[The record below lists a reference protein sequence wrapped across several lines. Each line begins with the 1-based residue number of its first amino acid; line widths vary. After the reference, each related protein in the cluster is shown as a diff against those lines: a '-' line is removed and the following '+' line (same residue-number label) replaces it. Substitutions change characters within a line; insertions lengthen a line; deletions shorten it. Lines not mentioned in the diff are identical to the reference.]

1 MSEINLFTPRRGSCV
16 APGSGSG
23 DGFGVD
29 PGTGA
34 DPGAGAGPGS
44 GSGAIGGGAIGDER
58 APLAHRMRPRTLE
71 EFVGQEHI
79 IGPGRL
85 LRRAIEADRLSSLI
99 FYGPPG
105 TGKTTLA
112 YVIAGKTRSHF
123 ERLNAVTSGVADIR
137 RVVEAAAGRLAA
149 GRQRTIL
156 FIDEIHRFNR
166 SQQDALLPAVEDGT
180 VILIGAT
187 TENPFFEVNSPLV
200 SRSRIFRL
208 EPLTGEHIATILK
221 RALEDRERGLGDY
234 NVEVDE
240 DAFRHIVDVANG
252 DARAALNAIELAV
265 LTTPPG
271 ENGIRHITLE
281 VAEESIQ
288 RRALRYDK
296 QGDNHYDTISAFIKS
311 MRGSD
316 PDAAVYWLAR
326 MVEAGEDPGFIARR
340 VVICASEDV
349 GNADPHA
356 LLVATAA
363 AQAVDFVGWPEASI
377 ILAQAVIYVA
387 AAPKSNASYLAINAA
402 KKDVEGMRSGDVP
415 IHLRDAS
422 YRGAARLGH
431 GKGYKYPHDYPGH
444 YIPQDY
450 LPDNVRGRV
459 YYKPTENG
467 YELKIKERLER
478 LRRS

>member
-1 MSEINLFTPRRGSCV
+1 MAEVNLFTHGGGRDS
-16 APGSGSG
+16 APGGA
-23 DGFGVD
+23 
-29 PGTGA
+29 GTGTSSSRGP
-34 DPGAGAGPGS
+34 DPGAGGRIPEGN
-44 GSGAIGGGAIGDER
+44 
-58 APLAHRMRPRTLE
+58 APLAFRMRPRTLD

-79 IGPGRL
+79 VGPGRL

-112 YVIAGKTRSHF
+112 YIIAGKTRSHF

-137 RVVEAAAGRLAA
+137 KVIEAAAERLAA
-149 GRQRTIL
+149 SKQRTIL

-166 SQQDALLPAVEDGT
+166 AQQDALLPAVEDGT
-180 VILIGAT
+180 IILIGAT
-187 TENPFFEVNSPLV
+187 TENPFFEVNSPLI
-200 SRSRIFRL
+200 SRSRIFKL
-208 EPLTGEHIATILK
+208 EPLTDEHVAMILR
-221 RALEDRERGLGDY
+221 RALDDRERGLGNY
-234 NVEVDE
+234 RIEIDE

-265 LTTPPG
+265 ITTQPG
-271 ENGIRHITLE
+271 EGGVRHITLE

-296 QGDNHYDTISAFIKS
+296 QGDNHYDTVSAFIKS

-326 MVEAGEDPGFIARR
+326 MIEAGEDPRFIARR
-340 VVICASEDV
+340 LVICASEDV

-377 ILAQAVIYVA
+377 VLAQAVIYVA
-387 AAPKSNASYLAINAA
+387 TAPKSNASYLAINAA
-402 KKDVEGMRSGDVP
+402 KKDVEDMRSGDVP
-415 IHLRDAS
+415 VHLRDAS

-444 YIPQDY
+444 HVPQDY
-450 LPDNVRGRV
+450 LPENLRGKV
-459 YYKPTENG
+459 YYTPSDNG
-467 YELKIKERLER
+467 YEIKIKERLER
-478 LRRS
+478 LRR